1 MATVRGEHAYD
12 DQLRRFDG
20 EWLDGIA
27 SRFRAIAD
35 EANRVDTATLS
46 TQDRISFGLLAH
58 ESDVWATEIE
68 QRFFVAAIDPYIGP
82 HMSLL
87 GDTRQNT
94 VSTLAQA
101 NDLLDRYRTIRE
113 YLAGAIHFHREQAA
127 KGGHQ
132 QWLR

>member
-1 MATVRGEHAYD
+1 M
-12 DQLRRFDG
+12 
-20 EWLDGIA
+20 LDGIA